1 MRVFASFV
9 VLAVAGLA
17 GCGIP
22 GAPQPPSL
30 NVPKPVQDL
39 KFARKGQTVSLTWS
53 APSLTTDGTLIKKP
67 GKMTLRRVTHEAN
80 QVVVRELPLERAL
93 AKQSRA
99 QSVQESLADLPAT
112 SADFA
117 VYTVQAEN
125 HLGKTAGAS
134 NQVAVPLVSTLAAP
148 ADVQARAVPQ
158 GINISWSQA
167 DLPQNPTHL
176 TVRYAYRLQR
186 RQEGSAQSAIIKQ
199 LPANRGSMSFTD
211 TTIEWEKTY
220 QYWITP
226 LTLWQQNEG
235 NKGEVE
241 GEDSAPAT
249 VLAHDIFPPEVPSG
263 LQAVFSGDQE
273 NRFIDLIWTANAELN
288 LAGYNVYRRAGDEAP
303 VKINSDLVKTPA
315 FRDSAVQPG
324 TKYFYSV
331 SAVDARGNESK
342 RSVEATETVPR

>member
-1 MRVFASFV
+1 
-9 VLAVAGLA
+9 
-17 GCGIP
+17 
-22 GAPQPPSL
+22 
-30 NVPKPVQDL
+30 VQDL

-53 APSLTTDGTLIKKP
+53 APSLTTDGTLIKKS
-67 GKMTLRRVTHEAN
+67 GKMTLRRVTDEAH
-80 QVVVRELPLERAL
+80 QVVVREIPLDPAL

-117 VYTVQAEN
+117 IYTVQAEN

-134 NQVAVPLVSTLAAP
+134 NQVAVPLVPTLIPP
-148 ADVQARAVPQ
+148 ADVQAVAVPQ

-167 DLPQNPTHL
+167 DPPQNPTRL
-176 TVRYAYRLQR
+176 SVRYAYRLQR
-186 RQEGSAQSAIIKQ
+186 RQEGSAQFSVIKQ
-199 LPANRGSMSFTD
+199 LPAGRGRASFTD
-211 TTIEWEKTY
+211 TAIEWEKTY

-226 LTLWQQNEG
+226 LTVWQQNEG

-273 NRFIDLIWTANAELN
+273 NRFVDLIWAANADLN
-288 LAGYNVYRRAGDEAP
+288 LAGYNVYRRTGDEAP
-303 VKINSDLVKTPA
+303 VKINSELTKTPA
-315 FRDSAVQPG
+315 YRDSAVQPG

-331 SAVDARGNESK
+331 SAVDVRNNESK
-342 RSVEATETVPR
+342 RSTEAAETVPR